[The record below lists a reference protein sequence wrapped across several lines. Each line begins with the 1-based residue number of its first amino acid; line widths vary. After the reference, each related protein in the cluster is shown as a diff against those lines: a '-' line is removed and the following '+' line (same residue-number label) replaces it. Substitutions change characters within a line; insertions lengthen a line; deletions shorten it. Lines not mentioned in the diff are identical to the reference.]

1 MDELRQAK
9 NKFVCFV
16 KEVVASEQSKE
27 TGKHLFEI
35 IVEVIRE
42 SLEQELDIKHI
53 ITRLIKLILSSLV

>member
-9 NKFVCFV
+9 NKFVSLA
-16 KEVVASEQSKE
+16 KGAVVSEQFKQIGKE
-27 TGKHLFEI
+27 LSEI

-53 ITRLIKLILSSLV
+53 ITRLIKLILSWLV

>member
-9 NKFVCFV
+9 NKFVSLA
-16 KEVVASEQSKE
+16 KGAVASEQFKQIGKE
-27 TGKHLFEI
+27 LSEI

-53 ITRLIKLILSSLV
+53 ITRLIKLILSWLV